1 MMRCL
6 HLLLSIT
13 ILISCSYVY
22 GQDTTQT
29 PLQQQKL
36 VETSLQ
42 EGKMTADTATLSEE
56 IPEEQAQFERSI
68 GIDGLVIDES
78 ITKVGRDFYELF
90 YSGWEPPPNAS
101 DFTIYIEEKPGRGR
115 ITAVEVRINDN
126 SIYEGNLQ
134 PRYDFLEGLA
144 EYVQGRCYN
153 FLYNYEQIKQS
164 MGSEDQK
171 GSGIF

>member
-1 MMRCL
+1 MRIFFLFSVFWFVLCTVDL
-6 HLLLSIT
+6 N
-13 ILISCSYVY
+13 
-22 GQDTTQT
+22 GQDTTT
-29 PLQQQKL
+29 VPMQQQKL
-36 VETSLQ
+36 VETTLQ
-42 EGKMTADTATLSEE
+42 EEKLHADTAALSEE

-90 YSGWEPPPNAS
+90 YSGWEAPPDAA
-101 DFTIYIEEKPGRGR
+101 DYTIYIKEVPGRGR
-115 ITAVEVRINDN
+115 ITAVEVRINEDVVH
-126 SIYEGNLQ
+126 EGNLQ
-134 PRYDFLEGLA
+134 PRYDYLEGLA

-153 FLYNYEQIKQS
+153 FLRNYEQIKQS